1 MDGTD
6 KYEPIPGLKKITKK
20 ILKPHCSVL
29 AVSLNKRKEMK
40 KVLLALGLGVSTLM
54 SVNSFAADLQEGKQY
69 VQVSQQ
75 ASQQKEVIEF
85 FSFYCP
91 HCYAFEMEYKIP
103 QQVVDA
109 LPKDV
114 KFKQYHVNFLGH
126 QSENLTR
133 AWALAMAL
141 GAESKVKSPLF
152 EAAQK
157 DALKSMDDIRA
168 IFLSNGITAEQFDG
182 GINSFAV
189 NGLVNKQ
196 VNAAEQFKV
205 RGVPDFYVNG
215 KFRVNP
221 EGLNYDDFVKDYVQ
235 TVKGLLQK

>member
-1 MDGTD
+1 
-6 KYEPIPGLKKITKK
+6 
-20 ILKPHCSVL
+20 
-29 AVSLNKRKEMK
+29 MK
-40 KVLLALGLGVSTLM
+40 KFLLAFAALI
-54 SVNSFAADLQEGKQY
+54 SVNVFAADLQEGKQY
-69 VQVSQQ
+69 IQVSQQ
-75 ASQQKEVIEF
+75 ASDQKEVIEF

-103 QQVVDA
+103 EQVEA
-109 LPKDV
+109 GLPKDV
-114 KFKQYHVNFLGH
+114 AFKQYHVNFLGR

-141 GAESKVKSPLF
+141 GVENKVKAPLF

-157 DALKSMDDIRA
+157 DSLKSMDDIRQ
-168 IFLSNGITAEQFDG
+168 IFLDNGISVEQFDG

-221 EGLNYDDFVKDYVQ
+221 EGLNYDDFVKDYVE